1 MSRER
6 VIFFEIDQPLCSLT
20 YGTGACPAVLGTDSD
35 HKCFNT
41 RGTCPVPGSY
51 LPESGS
57 PPSPNVLTLRFALG
71 QLDLLQYGYVIPS
84 LIGEPDTTPGKIN
97 LGGMDRNVSA
107 LGSRE
112 VVSVKFADHL
122 HSDLL
127 VDPYRLERISGAAM
141 FDPLEAY
148 DPALRGSFW
157 GKWLARNP
165 YYQHYACRVRE
176 GYLGDALDDMEVRHY
191 LIDRIDGPDD
201 DGTVSLTAKDLFSLI
216 EARKAQAPLASRGEL
231 AAAINASVMSA
242 TLSPTGIGNLDY
254 PTAGYIAIGDEEIQ
268 FTRSGDALTFVARG
282 TSNTVATAHDE
293 EDLVQLVLVVA
304 AQRAHDIVYT
314 LLDDYTAV
322 DAATQIDAA
331 QWDIEAAQLT
341 QVYSAHITK
350 PTPVV
355 QLIGELSE
363 QAGFTVWPDVSTGLI
378 NFAPLRAQA
387 PTTVVDDAG
396 WIADG
401 SLSLKR
407 QVAKRVSQVWVY
419 YGQINPVE
427 DLDERR
433 NYHSR
438 VVVSPTENLYAT
450 EGIVE
455 IFSRWIPQFGRSA
468 ATQIGERRLAM
479 FSDAPLEAGLE
490 GHASRAAEVALAR
503 YFTLR
508 VAEVQD
514 ATGATADVTMAAV
527 EIEPAGDRVNV
538 TAQQVRFYTEPGDTG
553 ERVIYIENSIFDANL
568 RTIHDSLYAAPVGG
582 SPGEVVRFV
591 ILPGIVVGASSTGG
605 FALDTGDWPAG
616 VGLQIEWAGDVSG
629 KGGNAGRGGQANFAG
644 AGGTTAGQ
652 AGGAGGK
659 AFKARYPVIVSG
671 DGLCQGGGG
680 GGGGGGAT
688 SGSLSAA
695 GVVALLGGGS
705 GGGGGAGSATG
716 SGGGGGSGAGS
727 SGAAGAAGT
736 LAAGGSRGTTNA
748 DGGNGGG
755 PAVAGSAGQSGT
767 GTYGTAGGAGGAA
780 GAAIEG
786 IAFVTFTGSPGVTVI
801 GSTS

>member
-20 YGTGACPAVLGTDSD
+20 YGTGACTAELGTTGT
-35 HKCFNT
+35 HKCHNT
-41 RGTCPVPGSY
+41 RATCQDTDNY

-57 PPSPNVLTLRFALG
+57 PAAPNVITLRFALG
-71 QLDLLQYGYVIPS
+71 QLDLLQYGYLIPS
-84 LIGEPDTTPGKIN
+84 LLGEPETTPGKIN

-141 FDPLEAY
+141 FDPLDAY
-148 DPALRGSFW
+148 DPAT
-157 GKWLARNP
+157 
-165 YYQHYACRVRE
+165 RV
-176 GYLGDALDDMEVRHY
+176 L
-191 LIDRIDGPDD
+191 
-201 DGTVSLTAKDLFSLI
+201 
-216 EARKAQAPLASRGEL
+216 
-231 AAAINASVMSA
+231 
-242 TLSPTGIGNLDY
+242 
-254 PTAGYIAIGDEEIQ
+254 IQ
-268 FTRSGDALTFVARG
+268 FTRSGDALTFVQRGAR
-282 TSNTVATAHDE
+282 NTVAAAHDE
-293 EDLVQLVLVVA
+293 EDLVQLVLVVEA
-304 AQRAHDIVYT
+304 ELAHDIVYM
-314 LLDDYTAV
+314 LLDEYTAV

-355 QLIGELSE
+355 QLIGELAE

-401 SLSLKR
+401 SLALKR

-479 FSDAPLEAGLE
+479 FADAPLEAGIE
-490 GHASRAAEVALAR
+490 SHHSRADEVALAR

-514 ATGATADVTMAAV
+514 ATGAEVDVTMAAV
-527 EIEPAGDRVNV
+527 EIEHSDDRIKLL
-538 TAQQVRFYTEPGDTG
+538 AQQVRFYTEPGETG
-553 ERVIYIENSIFDANL
+553 ERVIYIENSILDANL
-568 RTIHDSLYAAPVGG
+568 RTIHDGLYSTPQPQ
-582 SPGEVVRFV
+582 SPALVVRFV
-591 ILPGIVVGASSTGG
+591 ILPGIVVGASVTTG
-605 FALDTGDWPAG
+605 FALDTGDWDGTG
-616 VGLQIEWAGDVSG
+616 VDLQIEWAGTVSG
-629 KGGNAGRGGQANFAG
+629 KGGNAGSGGQANFVNSPA
-644 AGGTTAGQ
+644 GTT
-652 AGGAGGK
+652 AGGAGGAGGT
-659 AFKARYPVIVSG
+659 AFKARYWVTVTGEGI
-671 DGLCQGGGG
+671 CQGGGG
-680 GGGGGGAT
+680 GGGGGGGNTGA
-688 SGSLSAA
+688 GSLA
-695 GVVALLGGGS
+695 GIVALLQGGS
-705 GGGGGAGSATG
+705 GGGGGAGAEPG
-716 SGGGGGSGAGS
+716 NGGGAGYGAGGSGAGG
-727 SGAAGAAGT
+727 SGGPGAPGT
-736 LAAGGSRGTTNA
+736 LSAGGAGNTTFS
-748 DGGNGGG
+748 DGGNGGAPG
-755 PAVAGSAGQSGT
+755 QAGSAGQAG
-767 GTYGTAGGAGGAA
+767 GGRYGKPGGAGGAA

-786 IAFVTFTGSPGVTVI
+786 IGFVTFSGSPGVTVI